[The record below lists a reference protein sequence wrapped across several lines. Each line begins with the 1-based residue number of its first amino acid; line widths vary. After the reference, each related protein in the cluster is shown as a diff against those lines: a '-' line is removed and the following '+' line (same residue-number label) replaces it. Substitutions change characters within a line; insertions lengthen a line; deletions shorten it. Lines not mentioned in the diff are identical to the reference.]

1 MLLIILF
8 CSGNRMD

>member
-8 CSGNRMD
+8 KAASG